1 MSDPISHLLKGNAL
15 NRLSFHSAVAALVVP
30 AAAVAAVAVASA
42 VPASASAA
50 SGPIVT
56 DVHTV
61 VSFDYATTGQ
71 TPESFTVSPGRSL
84 TVSML
89 GFFTHQPPEL
99 LHVSPSGQQTVLV
112 TGSAGEAISGIV
124 RVRDGSVYYDMISAD
139 PARNGIWR
147 LPPGGA
153 PELIAATPG
162 AFLNGLTI
170 DPATQTLYACD
181 SSAGTIWSA
190 PASGGTATQWLASPA
205 LAPAQPGPGHL
216 GVNGVT
222 FHQGAVW
229 ADNTDNGTLLR
240 IPVTGTGAPG
250 PVQVVASGLPG
261 ADDFNFLSARS
272 DIAFVPLN
280 GPDEVAVVYPDGRSQ
295 VVLTAADGLASPS
308 DTYIRGTRLYIADS
322 GRLTPHDSE
331 IQEARINLAAL
342 LQAGGASDG
351 LGGTFKKGG

>member
-1 MSDPISHLLKGNAL
+1 L
-15 NRLSFHSAVAALVVP
+15 NRISFRSAVAALAVP
-30 AAAVAAVAVASA
+30 AAAVAAVAIVGA

-50 SGPIVT
+50 GGPIVT
-56 DVHTV
+56 GVHTV
-61 VSFDYATTGQ
+61 TSFDYATGQ
-71 TPESFTVSPGRSL
+71 TPESITVSPGRSL
-84 TVSML
+84 TVSTL
-89 GFFTHQPPEL
+89 GIFTHQPPEL
-99 LHVSPSGQQTVLV
+99 LHVSPSGQQTALV
-112 TGSAGEAISGIV
+112 TGNAGEAIAGIV
-124 RVRDGSVYYDMISAD
+124 RVRDGSVYYDMDSAD

-205 LAPAQPGPGHL
+205 LAPAQSGPGHL
-216 GVNGVT
+216 GANGVT
-222 FHQGAVW
+222 FHQDAVW
-229 ADNTDNGTLLR
+229 ADNTDKGTLLR

-280 GPDEVAVVYPDGRSQ
+280 GQDEVVVVYPDGRSQ

-308 DTYIRGTRLYIADS
+308 DTFIHGTRLYIADS
-322 GRLTPHDSE
+322 GRLTPHDSK
-331 IQEARINLAAL
+331 IQEARINISAL
-342 LQAGGASDG
+342 LDPLTGNQ
-351 LGGTFKKGG
+351 